1 MYYSHTVYVQIS
13 IIQALNE
20 GYLHHLLAHG
30 LRRFIILVAALKDLD
45 MHRDW
50 CESLF
55 HYVKSPPFDHNQKE
69 DRVIYNSGP

>member
-20 GYLHHLLAHG
+20 GYLHHLLVRG

-45 MHRDW
+45 VHLDW
-50 CESLF
+50 CEYLF
-55 HYVKSPPFDHNQKE
+55 HYVKCPP
-69 DRVIYNSGP
+69 

>member
-20 GYLHHLLAHG
+20 GYLHHLLVRG

-45 MHRDW
+45 VHRDW
-50 CESLF
+50 CEYLF
-55 HYVKSPPFDHNQKE
+55 HYVKCSP
-69 DRVIYNSGP
+69 